1 MIGEPI
7 FNYNKHRGTTT
18 CTISDG
24 QNTFIG
30 TARCHPDDRDCMS
43 EFTGCEIAEKR
54 AKIKILQH
62 IKNNQ
67 IIPQI
72 QAYEHLISTMLN
84 SKQLNPQ
91 SYEFKRI
98 KAEYDNL
105 LAQYTNIKEKIKC
118 SKNELREYLINKE
131 KVNKFIRLKKT
142 KEKEKL
148 FQDLGVNI
156 TNPDG
161 SFRATEEVLQDLSKS
176 WDKQNGPKQINT
188 LLQN

>member
-1 MIGEPI
+1 
-7 FNYNKHRGTTT
+7 
-18 CTISDG
+18 
-24 QNTFIG
+24 
-30 TARCHPDDRDCMS
+30 MS
-43 EFTGCEIAEKR
+43 EYTGCEIAER
-54 AKIKILQH
+54 RCKIKILQH

-105 LAQYTNIKEKIKC
+105 LNQYTAIKNKIKYSQ
-118 SKNELREYLINKE
+118 SKLREYISNKE
-131 KVNKFIRLKKT
+131 SVNKFLRLRKAT
-142 KEKEKL
+142 EKEKL

-161 SFRATEEVLQDLSKS
+161 TFRSTKEVLEDLSKS
-176 WDKQNGPKQINT
+176 WDKTNGPK
-188 LLQN
+188 

>member
-1 MIGEPI
+1 MIGEPV
-7 FNYNKHRGTTT
+7 FNYNEHRGKAT

-24 QNTFIG
+24 QNTFVG
-30 TARCHPDDRDCMS
+30 MAKCHPDDWDYMS
-43 EFTGCEIAEKR
+43 EYTGCEIAER
-54 AKIKILQH
+54 RCKIKILQH

-105 LAQYTNIKEKIKC
+105 LKQYTAIKNKIKYSQ
-118 SKNELREYLINKE
+118 SKLREYITNKE
-131 KVNKFIRLKKT
+131 SVNKFLRLRKAA
-142 KEKEKL
+142 EKEKL
-148 FQDLGVNI
+148 FQDLGVNL
-156 TNPDG
+156 TNSDG
-161 SFRATEEVLQDLSKS
+161 TFRSTKDVLEDLAKS
-176 WDKQNGPKQINT
+176 WDKTNGPK
-188 LLQN
+188 

>member
-7 FNYNKHRGTTT
+7 FNYNEHRGTTT

-30 TARCHPDDRDCMS
+30 TARCHPDDLDCMS
-43 EFTGCEIAEKR
+43 EYTGCEIAER
-54 AKIKILQH
+54 RCKIKILQH

-105 LAQYTNIKEKIKC
+105 LVHYSNIKEKIKY
-118 SKNELREYLINKE
+118 SKNELKEYLINKE
-131 KVNKFIRLKKT
+131 KVNKFIRLKKA

-156 TNPDG
+156 KNPDG
-161 SFRATEEVLQDLSKS
+161 SFRSTGEILEDLSKS
-176 WDKQNGPKQINT
+176 WDKQMV
-188 LLQN
+188 QNK

>member
-1 MIGEPI
+1 
-7 FNYNKHRGTTT
+7 
-18 CTISDG
+18 
-24 QNTFIG
+24 
-30 TARCHPDDRDCMS
+30 MS
-43 EFTGCEIAEKR
+43 EYTGCEIAER
-54 AKIKILQH
+54 RCKIKILQH

-105 LAQYTNIKEKIKC
+105 LNQYTAIKNKIKYSQ
-118 SKNELREYLINKE
+118 SKLRGYIADKE

-161 SFRATEEVLQDLSKS
+161 SFRSTGEILEDLSKS
-176 WDKQNGPKQINT
+176 WDKQMV
-188 LLQN
+188 QNK

>member
-1 MIGEPI
+1 MA
-7 FNYNKHRGTTT
+7 K
-18 CTISDG
+18 
-24 QNTFIG
+24 
-30 TARCHPDDRDCMS
+30 CHPDDWDFMS
-43 EFTGCEIAEKR
+43 EYTGCEIAER
-54 AKIKILQH
+54 RCKIKILQH

-105 LAQYTNIKEKIKC
+105 LNQYTAIKNKIKYSQ
-118 SKNELREYLINKE
+118 SKLREYISNKE
-131 KVNKFIRLKKT
+131 SVNKFLRLRKAM
-142 KEKEKL
+142 EKEKL

-156 TNPDG
+156 KNPDG
-161 SFRATEEVLQDLSKS
+161 TFRSTKEVLEDLSKS
-176 WDKQNGPKQINT
+176 WDKTNGPK
-188 LLQN
+188 

>member
-1 MIGEPI
+1 
-7 FNYNKHRGTTT
+7 
-18 CTISDG
+18 
-24 QNTFIG
+24 
-30 TARCHPDDRDCMS
+30 MS
-43 EFTGCEIAEKR
+43 EYTGCEIAER
-54 AKIKILQH
+54 RCKIKILQH

-105 LAQYTNIKEKIKC
+105 LNQYTAIKNKIKYSQ
-118 SKNELREYLINKE
+118 SKLREYISNKE
-131 KVNKFIRLKKT
+131 SVNKFLRLRKAT
-142 KEKEKL
+142 EKEKL
-148 FQDLGVNI
+148 FQDLGVTL

-161 SFRATEEVLQDLSKS
+161 TFRSTKEVLEDLSKS
-176 WDKQNGPKQINT
+176 WDKTNGPK
-188 LLQN
+188 

>member
-1 MIGEPI
+1 
-7 FNYNKHRGTTT
+7 
-18 CTISDG
+18 
-24 QNTFIG
+24 
-30 TARCHPDDRDCMS
+30 MS
-43 EFTGCEIAEKR
+43 EYTGCEIAER
-54 AKIKILQH
+54 RCKIKILQH

-105 LAQYTNIKEKIKC
+105 LNQYTAIKNKIKYSQSKLREYITNKESVNKFLRLRKAAEKEKI
-118 SKNELREYLINKE
+118 
-131 KVNKFIRLKKT
+131 
-142 KEKEKL
+142 
-148 FQDLGVNI
+148 FQDLGVTL

-161 SFRATEEVLQDLSKS
+161 TFRSTKEVLEDLSKS
-176 WDKQNGPKQINT
+176 WNKIDGPK
-188 LLQN
+188 

>member
-1 MIGEPI
+1 
-7 FNYNKHRGTTT
+7 
-18 CTISDG
+18 
-24 QNTFIG
+24 
-30 TARCHPDDRDCMS
+30 MS
-43 EFTGCEIAEKR
+43 EFTGCEIAER
-54 AKIKILQH
+54 RCKIKILQH

-105 LAQYTNIKEKIKC
+105 LKQYTAIKNKIKYSQ
-118 SKNELREYLINKE
+118 SKLREYISNKE
-131 KVNKFIRLKKT
+131 QVNKLIKLKKT

-148 FQDLGVNI
+148 FRDVGINL
-156 TNPDG
+156 TNSDG
-161 SFRATEEVLQDLSKS
+161 TFKSTKDVLEDLSKS
-176 WDKQNGPKQINT
+176 
-188 LLQN
+188 

>member
-7 FNYNKHRGTTT
+7 FNYNEHRGTTT

-30 TARCHPDDRDCMS
+30 TARCHPNDRDCMS
-43 EFTGCEIAEKR
+43 EYTGCEIAER
-54 AKIKILQH
+54 RCKIKILQH

-105 LAQYTNIKEKIKC
+105 LNQYTAIKNKIKYSQ
-118 SKNELREYLINKE
+118 SKLREYIAE
-131 KVNKFIRLKKT
+131 YDVYCDADASSKKDA
-142 KEKEKL
+142 KKDSAYEML
-148 FQDLGVNI
+148 LYVLGY
-156 TNPDG
+156 
-161 SFRATEEVLQDLSKS
+161 EEEE
-176 WDKQNGPKQINT
+176 NE
-188 LLQN
+188 

>member
-7 FNYNKHRGTTT
+7 FNYNEHQGTTT

-30 TARCHPDDRDCMS
+30 TAKCHPDDRDCMS
-43 EFTGCEIAEKR
+43 EFTGCEIAECR
-54 AKIKILQH
+54 CKIKILQH

-84 SKQLNPQ
+84 SKQLNSQ

-105 LAQYTNIKEKIKC
+105 LNQYTAIKNKIKYSQ
-118 SKNELREYLINKE
+118 SKLREYITNKE
-131 KVNKFIRLKKT
+131 SVNKFIRLRKAV
-142 KEKEKL
+142 EKEKL

-161 SFRATEEVLQDLSKS
+161 SFRSTGEILEDLSKS
-176 WDKQNGPKQINT
+176 WDKQMV
-188 LLQN
+188 QNK

>member
-1 MIGEPI
+1 
-7 FNYNKHRGTTT
+7 
-18 CTISDG
+18 
-24 QNTFIG
+24 
-30 TARCHPDDRDCMS
+30 MS
-43 EFTGCEIAEKR
+43 EYTGCEIAER
-54 AKIKILQH
+54 RCKIKILQH

-105 LAQYTNIKEKIKC
+105 LNQYTAIKNKIKYSQ
-118 SKNELREYLINKE
+118 SKLREYISNKE
-131 KVNKFIRLKKT
+131 SVNKFLRLRKAT
-142 KEKEKL
+142 EKEKL

-156 TNPDG
+156 KNPDG
-161 SFRATEEVLQDLSKS
+161 SFRSTGEILEDLSKS
-176 WDKQNGPKQINT
+176 WDKTNGPE
-188 LLQN
+188 

>member
-1 MIGEPI
+1 
-7 FNYNKHRGTTT
+7 
-18 CTISDG
+18 
-24 QNTFIG
+24 
-30 TARCHPDDRDCMS
+30 MS
-43 EFTGCEIAEKR
+43 EYTGCEIAER
-54 AKIKILQH
+54 RCKIKILQH

-105 LAQYTNIKEKIKC
+105 LNQYTAIKNKIKYSQ
-118 SKNELREYLINKE
+118 SKLREYIFNKE
-131 KVNKFIRLKKT
+131 SVNKFLRLRKAT
-142 KEKEKL
+142 EKEKL

-161 SFRATEEVLQDLSKS
+161 TFRSTKEVLEDLSKS
-176 WDKQNGPKQINT
+176 WDKIDGPK
-188 LLQN
+188 

>member
-7 FNYNKHRGTTT
+7 FNYNEHRGTTT

-30 TARCHPDDRDCMS
+30 TAKCHPDDRDCMS
-43 EFTGCEIAEKR
+43 EYTGCEIAER
-54 AKIKILQH
+54 RCKIKILQH

-105 LAQYTNIKEKIKC
+105 LVQYSNIKEKIKY
-118 SKNELREYLINKE
+118 SKNELKEYLINKE
-131 KVNKFIRLKKT
+131 KVNKFIRLKKA
-142 KEKEKL
+142 KEKVIINVKA
-148 FQDLGVNI
+148 N
-156 TNPDG
+156 
-161 SFRATEEVLQDLSKS
+161 
-176 WDKQNGPKQINT
+176 QI
-188 LLQN
+188 LI

>member
-1 MIGEPI
+1 
-7 FNYNKHRGTTT
+7 
-18 CTISDG
+18 
-24 QNTFIG
+24 
-30 TARCHPDDRDCMS
+30 MS
-43 EFTGCEIAEKR
+43 EYTGCEIAER
-54 AKIKILQH
+54 RCKIKILQH

-105 LAQYTNIKEKIKC
+105 LNQYTVIKNKIKYSQ
-118 SKNELREYLINKE
+118 SKLREYISNKE
-131 KVNKFIRLKKT
+131 SVNKFLRLRKAT
-142 KEKEKL
+142 EKEKL
-148 FQDLGVNI
+148 FQDLGVTL

-161 SFRATEEVLQDLSKS
+161 TFRSTKEVLEDLSKS
-176 WDKQNGPKQINT
+176 WNKIDDGPK
-188 LLQN
+188 

>member
-1 MIGEPI
+1 
-7 FNYNKHRGTTT
+7 
-18 CTISDG
+18 
-24 QNTFIG
+24 
-30 TARCHPDDRDCMS
+30 MS
-43 EFTGCEIAEKR
+43 EFTGCEIAER
-54 AKIKILQH
+54 RCKIKILQH

-105 LAQYTNIKEKIKC
+105 LKQYTAIKNKIKYSQ
-118 SKNELREYLINKE
+118 SKLREYISNKE
-131 KVNKFIRLKKT
+131 QVNKLIKLKKT

-148 FQDLGVNI
+148 FRDVGINL
-156 TNPDG
+156 TNSDG
-161 SFRATEEVLQDLSKS
+161 TFKSTKDVLEDLSKS
-176 WDKQNGPKQINT
+176 WNKLSGPGQVNI
-188 LLQN
+188 LQ

>member
-1 MIGEPI
+1 
-7 FNYNKHRGTTT
+7 
-18 CTISDG
+18 
-24 QNTFIG
+24 
-30 TARCHPDDRDCMS
+30 MS
-43 EFTGCEIAEKR
+43 EYTGCEIAER
-54 AKIKILQH
+54 RCKIKILQH

-105 LAQYTNIKEKIKC
+105 LNQYTAIKNKIKYSQ
-118 SKNELREYLINKE
+118 SKLREYISNKE
-131 KVNKFIRLKKT
+131 SVNKFLRLRKAT
-142 KEKEKL
+142 EKEKL

-156 TNPDG
+156 KNLDG
-161 SFRATEEVLQDLSKS
+161 SFRSTGEILEDLSKS
-176 WDKQNGPKQINT
+176 WDKQMA
-188 LLQN
+188 QNK

>member
-1 MIGEPI
+1 
-7 FNYNKHRGTTT
+7 
-18 CTISDG
+18 
-24 QNTFIG
+24 
-30 TARCHPDDRDCMS
+30 MS
-43 EFTGCEIAEKR
+43 EYTGCEIAER
-54 AKIKILQH
+54 RCKIKILQH

-105 LAQYTNIKEKIKC
+105 LNQYTAIKNKIKYSQ
-118 SKNELREYLINKE
+118 SKLREYISNKE
-131 KVNKFIRLKKT
+131 SVNKFLRLRKAT
-142 KEKEKL
+142 EKEKF
-148 FQDLGVNI
+148 FQDLGVTL

-161 SFRATEEVLQDLSKS
+161 TFRSTKEVLEDLSKS
-176 WDKQNGPKQINT
+176 WDKIDGPK
-188 LLQN
+188 

>member
-1 MIGEPI
+1 
-7 FNYNKHRGTTT
+7 
-18 CTISDG
+18 
-24 QNTFIG
+24 
-30 TARCHPDDRDCMS
+30 MS
-43 EFTGCEIAEKR
+43 EYTGCEIAER
-54 AKIKILQH
+54 RCKIKILQH

-105 LAQYTNIKEKIKC
+105 LNQYTAIKNKIKYSQ
-118 SKNELREYLINKE
+118 SKLREYITDKE
-131 KVNKFIRLKKT
+131 SVNKFIRLRKAA
-142 KEKEKL
+142 EKEKL

-161 SFRATEEVLQDLSKS
+161 SFRSTGEILEDLSKS
-176 WDKQNGPKQINT
+176 WDKQMV
-188 LLQN
+188 QNK

>member
-1 MIGEPI
+1 
-7 FNYNKHRGTTT
+7 
-18 CTISDG
+18 
-24 QNTFIG
+24 
-30 TARCHPDDRDCMS
+30 MS
-43 EFTGCEIAEKR
+43 EYTGCEIAER
-54 AKIKILQH
+54 RCKIKILQH

-105 LAQYTNIKEKIKC
+105 LNQYTAIKNKIKYSQ
-118 SKNELREYLINKE
+118 SKLREYIFNKE
-131 KVNKFIRLKKT
+131 SVNKFLRLRKAT
-142 KEKEKL
+142 EKEKL
-148 FQDLGVNI
+148 FQDLGVTL

-161 SFRATEEVLQDLSKS
+161 TFRSTKEVLEDLSKS
-176 WDKQNGPKQINT
+176 WDKTNGPK
-188 LLQN
+188 

>member
-1 MIGEPI
+1 
-7 FNYNKHRGTTT
+7 
-18 CTISDG
+18 
-24 QNTFIG
+24 
-30 TARCHPDDRDCMS
+30 MS
-43 EFTGCEIAEKR
+43 EYTGCEIAER
-54 AKIKILQH
+54 RCKIKILQH

-105 LAQYTNIKEKIKC
+105 LNQYTAIKNKIKYSQ
-118 SKNELREYLINKE
+118 SKLREYITNKE
-131 KVNKFIRLKKT
+131 SVNKFIRLRKAT
-142 KEKEKL
+142 EKEKL

-156 TNPDG
+156 KNSDG
-161 SFRATEEVLQDLSKS
+161 SFRSTGEILEDLSKS
-176 WDKQNGPKQINT
+176 WDKQMV
-188 LLQN
+188 QNK

>member
-1 MIGEPI
+1 MIGEPV
-7 FNYNKHRGTTT
+7 FNYIKSSGKTT

-30 TARCHPDDRDCMS
+30 VAKCHPDDWDYMS
-43 EFTGCEIAEKR
+43 EYTGCEIAER
-54 AKIKILQH
+54 RCKIKILQH

-105 LAQYTNIKEKIKC
+105 LNQYTAIKNKIKYSQ
-118 SKNELREYLINKE
+118 SKLREYITNKE
-131 KVNKFIRLKKT
+131 SVNKFIRLRKAT
-142 KEKEKL
+142 EKEKL
-148 FQDLGVNI
+148 FQDLGVTL

-161 SFRATEEVLQDLSKS
+161 TFRSTKEVLEDLSKS
-176 WDKQNGPKQINT
+176 WDKTNGPE
-188 LLQN
+188 

>member
-1 MIGEPI
+1 MA
-7 FNYNKHRGTTT
+7 K
-18 CTISDG
+18 
-24 QNTFIG
+24 
-30 TARCHPDDRDCMS
+30 CHPDDWDFMS
-43 EFTGCEIAEKR
+43 EYTGCEIAER
-54 AKIKILQH
+54 RCKIKILQH

-105 LAQYTNIKEKIKC
+105 LNQYTAIKNKIKYSQ
-118 SKNELREYLINKE
+118 SKLREYISNKE
-131 KVNKFIRLKKT
+131 SVNKFLRLRKAM
-142 KEKEKL
+142 EKEKL
-148 FQDLGVNI
+148 FQDLGVTL

-161 SFRATEEVLQDLSKS
+161 TFRSTKEVLEDLSKS
-176 WDKQNGPKQINT
+176 WDKTNGPK
-188 LLQN
+188 

>member
-1 MIGEPI
+1 
-7 FNYNKHRGTTT
+7 
-18 CTISDG
+18 
-24 QNTFIG
+24 
-30 TARCHPDDRDCMS
+30 MS
-43 EFTGCEIAEKR
+43 EYTGCEIAER
-54 AKIKILQH
+54 RCKIKILQH

-105 LAQYTNIKEKIKC
+105 LNQYTAIKNKIKYSQ
-118 SKNELREYLINKE
+118 SKLKEYISNKE
-131 KVNKFIRLKKT
+131 SVNKFLRLRKAT
-142 KEKEKL
+142 EKEKL
-148 FQDLGVNI
+148 FQDLGVTL

-161 SFRATEEVLQDLSKS
+161 TFRSTKEVLEDLSKS
-176 WDKQNGPKQINT
+176 WDKIDGPK
-188 LLQN
+188 

>member
-1 MIGEPI
+1 
-7 FNYNKHRGTTT
+7 
-18 CTISDG
+18 
-24 QNTFIG
+24 
-30 TARCHPDDRDCMS
+30 MS
-43 EFTGCEIAEKR
+43 EYTGCEIAER
-54 AKIKILQH
+54 RCKIKILQH

-105 LAQYTNIKEKIKC
+105 LNQYTAIKNKIKYSQ
-118 SKNELREYLINKE
+118 SKLREYISNKE
-131 KVNKFIRLKKT
+131 SVNKFLRLRKAT
-142 KEKEKL
+142 EKEKL
-148 FQDLGVNI
+148 FQDLGVTL

-161 SFRATEEVLQDLSKS
+161 TFRSTKEVLEDLSKS
-176 WDKQNGPKQINT
+176 WDKIDGPK
-188 LLQN
+188 

>member
-1 MIGEPI
+1 
-7 FNYNKHRGTTT
+7 
-18 CTISDG
+18 
-24 QNTFIG
+24 
-30 TARCHPDDRDCMS
+30 MS
-43 EFTGCEIAEKR
+43 EYTGCEIAEKR

-105 LAQYTNIKEKIKC
+105 LNQYTAIKNKIKYSQ
-118 SKNELREYLINKE
+118 SKLREYIFNKE
-131 KVNKFIRLKKT
+131 SVNKFLRLRKAT
-142 KEKEKL
+142 EKEKL

-161 SFRATEEVLQDLSKS
+161 TFRSTKEVLEDLSKS
-176 WDKQNGPKQINT
+176 WDKIDGPK
-188 LLQN
+188 

>member
-1 MIGEPI
+1 
-7 FNYNKHRGTTT
+7 
-18 CTISDG
+18 
-24 QNTFIG
+24 
-30 TARCHPDDRDCMS
+30 MS
-43 EFTGCEIAEKR
+43 EYTGCEIAER
-54 AKIKILQH
+54 RCKIKILQH

-105 LAQYTNIKEKIKC
+105 LNQYTAIKNKIKYSQ
-118 SKNELREYLINKE
+118 SKLREYIFNKE
-131 KVNKFIRLKKT
+131 SVNKFLRLRKAT
-142 KEKEKL
+142 EKEKL

-161 SFRATEEVLQDLSKS
+161 TFRSTKEVLKDLSKS
-176 WDKQNGPKQINT
+176 WDKTNGPK
-188 LLQN
+188 

>member
-7 FNYNKHRGTTT
+7 FNYNEHRGTTT

-30 TARCHPDDRDCMS
+30 TARCHPNDRDCMS
-43 EFTGCEIAEKR
+43 EYTGCEIAER
-54 AKIKILQH
+54 RCKIKILQH

-105 LAQYTNIKEKIKC
+105 LNQYTAIKNKIKYSQ
-118 SKNELREYLINKE
+118 SKLREYIADKE
-131 KVNKFIRLKKT
+131 KVNKFIRLKKA

-156 TNPDG
+156 KNPDG
-161 SFRATEEVLQDLSKS
+161 TFRSTGEILEDLSKS
-176 WDKQNGPKQINT
+176 WDKQMV
-188 LLQN
+188 QNK